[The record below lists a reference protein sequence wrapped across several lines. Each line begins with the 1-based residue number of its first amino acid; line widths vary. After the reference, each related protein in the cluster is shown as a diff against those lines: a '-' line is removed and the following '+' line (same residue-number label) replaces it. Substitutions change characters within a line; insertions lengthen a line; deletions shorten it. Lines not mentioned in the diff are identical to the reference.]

1 MRMVMIMVMGVVM
14 VVIMFFI
21 GVKGECVQKR
31 LLYSGSL
38 CKNLSSR

>member
-1 MRMVMIMVMGVVM
+1 MRMVMIMVMSVV
-14 VVIMFFI
+14 VVMFFI

-38 CKNLSSR
+38 WIKNLSSP